1 MRLEGQ
7 PNTKIQIVE
16 NRLNKSPRLGL
27 YFQKSL
33 KKKQFVAFEVAGS
46 YVHTNSYYTYNEQQE
61 NVMLSDI
68 LSDVD
73 GDTYSVV
80 AEGIYE
86 KRFKTNKLSVGLN
99 HRLSYVDN
107 VYEGTTEYKSK

>member
-1 MRLEGQ
+1 MCIRD
-7 PNTKIQIVE
+7 
-16 NRLNKSPRLGL
+16 S
-27 YFQKSL
+27 
-33 KKKQFVAFEVAGS
+33 
-46 YVHTNSYYTYNEQQE
+46 SYYTYNEQQE

-99 HRLSYVDN
+99 HRLRYVDN
-107 VYEGTTEYKSK
+107 VYEGTTCLLYTYSCFFLSLWKIRAA